1 MGYPIPLFNHRNHS
15 QSLLKQPNL
24 GVCPSFHAHPQ
35 YQFRHLCINRLFFLW
50 SSSNLTQLW
59 ICRKL
64 RSELSLEDWQ
74 LGWGCL
80 KPVTLQSVGLSQEVT
95 SQSCKVSVFQRLSQT
110 FSIFPLLV
118 PCFFLQ
124 TSFWPNLKHPKKT
137 PCFYPCFSARDVP
150 CFHPSEAEIRLR
162 PAPRSRVRG
171 LGLRGHGGAAGEAW
185 GTQRR
190 GAVAKE
196 GSASDGRADFSTDGA
211 KVSSKSS
218 RFPEI
223 LTMAI
228 SMLENVRDWGKCAML
243 FTPQL

>member
-64 RSELSLEDWQ
+64 RNELSLEDWQ

-124 TSFWPNLKHPKKT
+124 TSFWPNLKHPKKNT
-137 PCFYPCFSARDVP
+137 MFLSMFFSPRCPVL
-150 CFHPSEAEIRLR
+150 PSQWGRNTAS
-162 PAPRSRVRG
+162 A
-171 LGLRGHGGAAGEAW
+171 GAAL
-185 GTQRR
+185 T
-190 GAVAKE
+190 
-196 GSASDGRADFSTDGA
+196 
-211 KVSSKSS
+211 SS
-218 RFPEI
+218 RPWPSRPRRCRGR
-223 LTMAI
+223 
-228 SMLENVRDWGKCAML
+228 SMGNSA
-243 FTPQL
+243 